1 MPQYLSQ
8 EGYEQHKQELEDLKF
23 KRQDIANRLEEA
35 KALGDLSENQ
45 EYISAKEAQAFNE
58 GKILEL
64 EQLLREA
71 QVIEKNRQY
80 SSVQVGATIEV
91 QGNGK
96 KQTFVIVGSEEAD
109 PAQGKISNESP
120 LGKAFLGHKVGENV
134 EVSTPAGQVKYKIIS
149 ID

>member
-120 LGKAFLGHKVGENV
+120 LGNAFLGHKVGENV